1 MSINSNSVFLRFKL
15 YIHSPLNF
23 ALMTTMIEKL
33 FEIYEINGFV
43 VCQPALD
50 YCPKKS
56 KKKPLHGK
64 MIVHGWQI
72 TGPLMDC
79 KST

>member
-1 MSINSNSVFLRFKL
+1 
-15 YIHSPLNF
+15 
-23 ALMTTMIEKL
+23 MIEIL

-72 TGPLMDC
+72 TGPLIDI
-79 KST
+79 KKYLDIIALQKIYNTLEGNFSLNSQL